1 MAFPST
7 LPSASLSAD
16 LALPADLDGE
26 VRLHEPM
33 AAHTTF
39 RIGGPADGW
48 VRPRTVAAFAR
59 LLAAWEGEVTV
70 VGRGS
75 NLLVRDGGIRGV
87 VADLHHLDHCQR
99 DGDTVVV
106 GGGLALGRLVRRL
119 GDLGLGGL
127 EALAGIPGTVG
138 AAVRMNAGAHGR
150 EIGDLL
156 IEARIATRD
165 GRLVWRP
172 AATLGLAYRTSGLGD
187 DEWVV
192 EARLAARP
200 AADGARERIR
210 ELLDQRRAAQPVA
223 LPSAG
228 SIFKNPPGTPAWR
241 LIRDAGLAGTRI
253 GGAQISPQHTNFIVN
268 LGGATAANVEALIT
282 LARERVLVESGVE
295 LELEVVIL
303 GQPAPCG
310 DAAPPAP

>member
-1 MAFPST
+1 MVSPVT
-7 LPSASLSAD
+7 LPPT
-16 LALPADLDGE
+16 ALPADLDGE
-26 VRLHEPM
+26 VRLNEPM
-33 AAHTTF
+33 ADHTTF

-48 VRPRTVAAFAR
+48 VRPRTVAALAR
-59 LLAAWEGEVTV
+59 LLAAWEGPVTV

-87 VADLHHLDHCQR
+87 VIDLHHLDHCQR

-119 GDLGLGGL
+119 GEMGLGGL

-138 AAVRMNAGAHGR
+138 AAVRMNGGAHGC

-156 IEARIATRD
+156 IEARIASRD
-165 GRLVWRP
+165 GRLAWRP
-172 AATLGLAYRTSGLGD
+172 AATLGLAYRTSGLAD

-192 EARLAARP
+192 EARFAARP
-200 AADGARERIR
+200 APAGARERIR
-210 ELLDQRRAAQPVA
+210 ALLAQRRAAQPVT

-228 SIFKNPPGTPAWR
+228 SIFKNPGGAPAWR
-241 LIRDAGLAGTRI
+241 LIRDAGLAGRQI

-268 LGGATAANVEALIT
+268 HGGATAADVEALIH
-282 LARERVLVESGVE
+282 LAHDAVLDDSGID
-295 LELEVVIL
+295 LELEVVVL
-303 GQPAPCG
+303 GEL
-310 DAAPPAP
+310 